1 MNELIKKLI
10 KARDCPVYGQRTTD
24 MGECVIYDYHTFSQS
39 DGVQKIRLQITIIAP
54 TSAETLRQEE
64 IIKSTI
70 LTLGDSPLTDD
81 ILQVA
86 ANGGGT
92 LYDDGRQM
100 QHRIIYFDVV
110 KRGVY

>member
-10 KARDCPVYGQRTTD
+10 KALDCPVYGQRTTN

-54 TSAETLRQEE
+54 TSAETLKQEE

-70 LTLGDSPLTDD
+70 LTLGDTPLSND
-81 ILQVA
+81 ILQVGL
-86 ANGGGT
+86 NGGGN
-92 LYDDGRQM
+92 LYDDARQM
-100 QHRIIYFDVV
+100 HHHILYFDII
-110 KRGVY
+110 KRGA

>member
-1 MNELIKKLI
+1 MNELISMLI
-10 KARDCPVYGQRTTD
+10 KALDCRVYAQRTTD
-24 MGECVIYDYHTFSQS
+24 VGECVLYDYHTFSQS

-54 TSAETLRQEE
+54 TSEKTLRREE

-70 LTLGDSPLTDD
+70 LTLGDTPLTDD

-92 LYDDGRQM
+92 LYDDARQM
-100 QHRIIYFDVV
+100 QHRIIYFDIL
-110 KRGVY
+110 KRGA

>member
-1 MNELIKKLI
+1 MNELISMLI
-10 KARDCPVYGQRTTD
+10 DALDCRVYGQRTTD
-24 MGECVIYDYHTFSQS
+24 KGECVIYDYHTFSQS

-54 TSAETLRQEE
+54 TSDKTLKREE

-86 ANGGGT
+86 ANGGGI
-92 LYDDGRQM
+92 LYDDARQM
-100 QHRIIYFDVV
+100 QHRIIYFDIL
-110 KRGVY
+110 KRGA

>member
-1 MNELIKKLI
+1 MKELIKKLI
-10 KARDCPVYGQRTTD
+10 EALDCPLYCQRTDD
-24 MGECVIYDYHTFSQS
+24 MGECVLYDYHTFSQS
-39 DGVQKIRLQITIIAP
+39 DGVQKIRLQITIIAG
-54 TSAETLRQEE
+54 TMAKAVEKEE

-70 LTLGDSPLTDD
+70 LTLGDTPLTDD

-100 QHRIIYFDVV
+100 QHRIIYFDII